1 MIEKIT
7 DATKQAILR
16 KTPYA
21 HGTRPSEEGMPAQ
34 QVKRLFYA
42 AIGDES
48 NSVLAEME
56 RMRIEANTS
65 LNGKTDKA
73 MQVQDIESHLDDT
86 HYPSALAVQR
96 YIDKTANLRRLYF
109 SDLEVPS
116 TAWQTLNTAIGS
128 FAYYAQIDLPA
139 VEQTMVPDVY
149 FSPDDI
155 ARPQIATF
163 AHCVQGGLRIYATQA
178 LQDSVY
184 IDLLVCSLPSYYS
197 ALIQAD
203 HAQVSVRD
211 AAGKT
216 YADGDPIAVGTSL
229 TVLVAPS
236 DGYALSQVFVNG
248 TLYDGDTVRATFT
261 VERTLHVKAQAVLAE
276 VEQ

>member
-1 MIEKIT
+1 MIEKIS

-56 RMRIEANTS
+56 RMRTEANS
-65 LNGKTDKA
+65 SFNDKTDKA

-86 HYPSALAVQR
+86 HYPSTLAVQR

-116 TAWQTLNTAIGS
+116 TAWQALTTAIGG

-149 FSPDDI
+149 FAPADI

-178 LQDSVY
+178 LQDSVH

-197 ALIQAD
+197 ALIQTD
-203 HAQVSVRD
+203 HAQVSVCD
-211 AAGKT
+211 ATGKT
-216 YADGDPIAVGTSL
+216 YANGDSIAVGTSI
-229 TVLVAPS
+229 TVQVVPS
-236 DGYALSQVFVNG
+236 DGYALSQVSING
-248 TLYDGDTVRATFT
+248 TLYEGDTVQTT
-261 VERTLHVKAQAVLAE
+261 LSVEGTLHVIAQTVIAE
-276 VEQ
+276 VEP